1 MAWRG
6 VPSSWSRVPTQADG
20 SLCFQL
26 LAIATT
32 TPTQAD
38 LLRLLSMICRHFAA
52 CAFSIRV
59 TRSFDAVRLVVVACL
74 ATLADALM
82 RIRASDVPSLLCLSY
97 CGAADGPGEPVRTP
111 RLYTLYFIPYSPSL
125 CVLPVSRHLFCQA
138 SRGRFTALAACAALP
153 AACTA
158 SPPQHRIVRLRAGL
172 VLNLIQ
178 NYLELFRTTLV
189 Y

>member
-6 VPSSWSRVPTQADG
+6 VASSWSRVPAQADG

-26 LAIATT
+26 LAIATA

-125 CVLPVSRHLFCQA
+125 CVLPVSRTCSAKPLGAISQPCLQPCPQRVQPCPQLVQPLRR
-138 SRGRFTALAACAALP
+138 STA
-153 AACTA
+153 
-158 SPPQHRIVRLRAGL
+158 
-172 VLNLIQ
+172 
-178 NYLELFRTTLV
+178 
-189 Y
+189 